1 MSQPKPGFGNFI
13 APHETFKLPILRT
26 KTQET
31 CLSLT
36 HLLYI
41 IPEEGK
47 RDLNNIHYGLCF
59 EPLTPLEGLLSTA
72 SSIKLLSR
80 DILLRSLFRYIYLG
94 ILRYRWS
101 WWFWDQPY
109 DLDLFKKLFIH
120 SWIEKMTVVLVQK
133 MWGYYQHFIWFA
145 YSFKI

>member
-94 ILRYRWS
+94 ILRYDDRNDFEIS
-101 WWFWDQPY
+101 LTTLLCLKNCLY
-109 DLDLFKKLFIH
+109 IRGLRK
-120 SWIEKMTVVLVQK
+120 
-133 MWGYYQHFIWFA
+133 
-145 YSFKI
+145 